1 MKTKFVGALLGTC
14 LLAVPAAAATE
25 VAVVEG
31 SFWTPDALNF
41 LDGLP
46 DVNATAIQSYT
57 ADSLRPYDFVM
68 HYGNSYFDGNA
79 LDAYVSGG
87 GNLIATPWMM
97 WNNYWHD
104 WDASPVDFAHN
115 FANHSELLDVSVS
128 DPDDPYLAGVE
139 FNNGDPVGYEGTST
153 PRQGAVTPA
162 WWRTDGSVLLSY
174 MDYGQGRSFY
184 INLQY
189 ITSDADRAID
199 YEWGRTLLGNIVL
212 VPSPASL
219 TLLAMGVL
227 VRRRRR

>member
-1 MKTKFVGALLGTC
+1 MKTKLVGALLGAC
-14 LLAVPAAAATE
+14 LVAVPATAATE
-25 VAVVEG
+25 VAIVEG
-31 SFWTPDALNF
+31 SFYTPDALNF
-41 LDGLP
+41 LNTLP

-57 ADSLRPYDFVM
+57 ADSLQAYDFVM
-68 HYGNSYFDGNA
+68 HYGNSFFDPAA
-79 LDAYVSGG
+79 LDAYVFGG

-104 WDASPVDFAHN
+104 WAASPVDYVHS
-115 FANHSELLDVSVS
+115 FANHSAPLDSSVS
-128 DPDDPYLAGVE
+128 DPNDPYLAGVA
-139 FNNGDPVGYEGTST
+139 FNNGDLVGYEGTST

-162 WWRTDGSVLLSY
+162 WWHSDGSVLLSY

-184 INLQY
+184 VNLQY
-189 ITSDADRAID
+189 ITSDTDIAMN
-199 YEWGRTLLGNIVL
+199 YEWGRTLLANIVT